1 MLNVFKHVPG
11 IDKADE
17 APELTKDEIAAAEKA
32 ERIQFHR
39 ESVRNGP
46 ANFRSITNGQ
56 IRRLQARSEA
66 RIARKERRDK
76 VRRQLHADRFAA
88 TLRGQL
94 AVAGVFPMS
103 IEQSLKAQVD
113 ATVWIVRRFGVS
125 VERPE
130 GGAYASF
137 KREDV
142 LTALR
147 SAVDFYNRATGAH
160 FAKPGDDFEP
170 ALYEVEGAA

>member
-11 IDKADE
+11 LDKADE
-17 APELTKDEIAAAEKA
+17 APEPTEAEKKA
-32 ERIQFHR
+32 DRIKFHR
-39 ESVRNGP
+39 EQVRNGP
-46 ANFRSITNGQ
+46 VNFRHITNGQ
-56 IRRLQARSEA
+56 IRRLQERAQKRQ
-66 RIARKERRDK
+66 ARKEYRDK

-94 AVAGVFPMS
+94 TVAGVIPTS
-103 IEQSLKAQVD
+103 IEYDLKRQID

-125 VERPE
+125 INRAE

-142 LTALR
+142 LTALS
-147 SAVDFYNRATGAH
+147 SAVDFCNRATGAH

-170 ALYEVEGAA
+170 AIYEVEDAA